1 VVALLAVG
9 LVLAGTSSACGSLES
24 GGAPPGDEDATG
36 AVSSR
41 QPRPARVRSW
51 EGPQAANYDHSYRIC
66 SVFTVREIARDMGV
80 AAKPKLAARAHARE
94 LYAAQFRRAAYQG
107 CLDAF
112 QGRPPGVR

>member
-1 VVALLAVG
+1 
-9 LVLAGTSSACGSLES
+9 
-24 GGAPPGDEDATG
+24 
-36 AVSSR
+36 
-41 QPRPARVRSW
+41 
-51 EGPQAANYDHSYRIC
+51 
-66 SVFTVREIARDMGV
+66 MGV